1 MYFIVGGV
9 WCQASLFVRAQKI
22 EAEFE
27 RHENFNKTVRDDN
40 DVAILKLKTPLEF
53 NNNVQKAC
61 LPPPNYKPENV
72 DKTMGT
78 ISGWGNTVDGNI
90 LW

>member
-1 MYFIVGGV
+1 M
-9 WCQASLFVRAQKI
+9 
-22 EAEFE
+22 
-27 RHENFNKTVRDDN
+27 
-40 DVAILKLKTPLEF
+40 AILKLKTPLEF

-72 DKTMGT
+72 DKTMAT

-90 LW
+90 L